1 MPAIQDNLSPVL
13 PSVAILTGSL
23 LSGAMLSHALTI
35 PIILDTTVNLSAS
48 LIVAQWSRTFHY
60 GHLIMPPV
68 AMGTLAL
75 YLAVLYTR
83 RQAKAPLSGYATAAI
98 VTVAIIPF
106 TLAFMGDTNAALFE
120 LEDEFSVARGAA
132 TETYGIARELVAKWG
147 YLHLCR
153 AVMPFIGAC
162 VGFSTFLQ
170 ERSAGSMARVSGK
183 AGN

>member
-13 PSVAILTGSL
+13 PSMAILTGSL

-35 PIILDTTVNLSAS
+35 PIILDTTGDLPAS

-75 YLAVLYTR
+75 YLGVLYTR
-83 RQAKAPLSGYATAAI
+83 RQAKGLLSGYATAAFM
-98 VTVAIIPF
+98 TVAIIPF
-106 TLAFMGDTNAALFE
+106 TLVFMGDTNTALFK
-120 LEDEFSVARGAA
+120 LEDDFSGGTGAA
-132 TETYGIARELVAKWG
+132 TQTCELARELVATWG

-162 VGFSTFLQ
+162 IGFSTFIQ
-170 ERSAGSMARVSGK
+170 ERNAGSAIRSSG
-183 AGN
+183 NESH

>member
-1 MPAIQDNLSPVL
+1 MPALQDKLSPVL
-13 PSVAILTGSL
+13 PSMAILTGSL

-35 PIILDTTVNLSAS
+35 PIILDTTVNLPAS

-68 AMGTLAL
+68 AIGTLAL

-83 RQAKAPLSGYATAAI
+83 RQAKAPVSGYATAALM
-98 VTVAIIPF
+98 TVAIIPF
-106 TLAFMGDTNAALFE
+106 TLMFMGNTNAALFK
-120 LEDEFSVARGAA
+120 LEDEFSVAAGVA
-132 TETYGIARELVAKWG
+132 TQPYDLARKLVTTWG

-170 ERSAGSMARVSGK
+170 ERKADFLGSSSEKGVR
-183 AGN
+183 